1 MFGEIIGAWISQV
14 WQDIGAPSDF
24 ALVEMGPGRGTL
36 MRDIL
41 RICCKNMDFKN
52 AADVRLIETSPV
64 LSKQQQATL
73 SGYDVK
79 WQNEFHDD
87 FDKPIIFIAN
97 ELLDALPIHQF
108 VKKSAGWQERYI
120 GLSRDSNLEVRLA
133 APSFDPRLAFQGRDY
148 EPDTIVEL
156 CPAALQLVRKV
167 AGQINRGGGAGLFI
181 DYGSAKSGI
190 GDTVQAMSGHAYAD
204 ILADP
209 GNADITAHVDFE
221 RLRNI
226 SLKAGLETPDIVGQ
240 GAFLKRLGI
249 ELRAEMLK
257 AQNPEKSEDIQS
269 ALRRL
274 IHNDEMGQLFKVL
287 GMGQQQLQ
295 LAGFGNVYI

>member
-133 APSFDPRLAFQGRDY
+133 APSFDPRLAFQGR
-148 EPDTIVEL
+148 
-156 CPAALQLVRKV
+156 
-167 AGQINRGGGAGLFI
+167 
-181 DYGSAKSGI
+181 GI

>member
-133 APSFDPRLAFQGRDY
+133 APSFDPRLAFQGRSDRHSDVQQCFFF
-148 EPDTIVEL
+148 PL
-156 CPAALQLVRKV
+156 R
-167 AGQINRGGGAGLFI
+167 
-181 DYGSAKSGI
+181 SGNFHLGI
-190 GDTVQAMSGHAYAD
+190 LKITDFKNIFRNFYK
-204 ILADP
+204 ILAKIKSLAP
-209 GNADITAHVDFE
+209 MKIE
-221 RLRNI
+221 K
-226 SLKAGLETPDIVGQ
+226 SLKTPKLLSKSVSFWR
-240 GAFLKRLGI
+240 AKRA
-249 ELRAEMLK
+249 R
-257 AQNPEKSEDIQS
+257 N
-269 ALRRL
+269 
-274 IHNDEMGQLFKVL
+274 F
-287 GMGQQQLQ
+287 
-295 LAGFGNVYI
+295 